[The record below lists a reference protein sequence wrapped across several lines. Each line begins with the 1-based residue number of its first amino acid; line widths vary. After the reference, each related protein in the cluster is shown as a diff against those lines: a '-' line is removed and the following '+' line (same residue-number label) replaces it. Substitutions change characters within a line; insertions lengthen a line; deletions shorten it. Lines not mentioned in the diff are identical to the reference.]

1 MSMIEIA
8 NEIIEFIGNSGL
20 VGALISCSLIT
31 VESIIPVLPLMAF
44 IAINFLIFGNII
56 GFIISWV
63 FTIIG
68 CSLSY
73 YLFKNGL
80 SKKYNKYIKD
90 KETLK
95 TYTEKFKNVSI
106 MSLALITALP
116 FTPAFIVN
124 IAAGLSNMKYKRFL
138 VSIMIGKIAL
148 VYFWGFVGTSFIESI
163 SNPKILVK
171 IGLLLFVTYLLTRV
185 VNKVLKIK

>member
-1 MSMIEIA
+1 MIEIA